1 MQTAV
6 LEPGKVR
13 EADQQKRGGGRKPA
27 ANSACGPPNER
38 DFLHRL
44 RQRSLQDERW
54 QLLDSL
60 RPLLDL
66 AGLDRDLVN
75 S

>member
-6 LEPGKVR
+6 QEPGKVR
-13 EADQQKRGGGRKPA
+13 EADQQKRGIGRKPA
-27 ANSACGPPNER
+27 AIFACGPPNER
-38 DFLHRL
+38 AFLHRL
-44 RQRSLQDERW
+44 HQRSLQDENC
-54 QLLDSL
+54 QLLDSS